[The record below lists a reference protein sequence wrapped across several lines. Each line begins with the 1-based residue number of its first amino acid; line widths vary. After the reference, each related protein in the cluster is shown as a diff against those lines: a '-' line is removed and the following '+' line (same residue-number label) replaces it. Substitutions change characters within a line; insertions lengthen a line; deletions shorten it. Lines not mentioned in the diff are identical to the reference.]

1 MHKAF
6 LHAGAIA
13 VLLLTTAA
21 PTRADWTLPPGT
33 AADLG
38 GGTVSL
44 GCTDVAVNGGSLTLG
59 ASGAL
64 VAARDVSASAGAL
77 LTLNGG
83 RVELAGQWTLTSP
96 ANASGGQ
103 MLRTASPGCLLA
115 GPAGPIP
122 LGGGAAAPVPVPALS
137 PWALALLT
145 PAVLALANRRRKK
158 PAQH

>member
-1 MHKAF
+1 MQKSL

-13 VLLLTTAA
+13 ALLLTTAA
-21 PTRADWTLPPGT
+21 PTRADWALPPGT

-44 GCTDVAVNGGSLTLG
+44 GCTDVAVNGGSLALG

-64 VAARDVSASAGAL
+64 LAARDVSASAGASL
-77 LTLNGG
+77 SLNGG
-83 RVELAGQWTLTSP
+83 RVELAGQWTW
-96 ANASGGQ
+96 ANPTHASGGQ
-103 MLRTASPGCLLA
+103 VLRTASPGCLLA

-122 LGGGAAAPVPVPALS
+122 LGGSAVAPVPVPMLG
-137 PWALALLT
+137 PWTLALLT
-145 PAVLALANRRRKK
+145 PAVLALATRRRRK